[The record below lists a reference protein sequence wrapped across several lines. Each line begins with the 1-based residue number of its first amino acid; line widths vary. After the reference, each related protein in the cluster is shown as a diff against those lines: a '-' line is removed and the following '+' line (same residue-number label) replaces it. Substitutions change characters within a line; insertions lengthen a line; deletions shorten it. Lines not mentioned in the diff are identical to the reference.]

1 MEADHKH
8 SAQTVI
14 FDSKSFLEKKQISI
28 RTIHNEE
35 EEELQW
41 FPKLEHWR
49 GCRAFL
55 FKIFDDVKASKS
67 SILFSVV
74 SSGMVLLSTISLLIS
89 SLPRYR
95 YPRYG
100 NDEGDTPEV
109 FQQIELYS
117 VVFFTVEYVVRI
129 GTVSS
134 MPMHYIT
141 GKRKVRPEFTSSPWW
156 HLRKTFQF
164 ASQPMNLIDLVAILP
179 FYLGGALG
187 NINLTSLRS
196 IRLLR
201 LVKLFRKNQIIP
213 LLSAVF
219 TEALSTL
226 KQVAVVLMIFVL
238 FMAAAIFI
246 LEQGEFNEATQ
257 KYERKNIFGEDEV
270 SPFNSI
276 FISLWF
282 IVVSLTTVGYG
293 DMVPTTVPGRVVMSV
308 FIMINLILFAIPIT
322 IVSSIFMT
330 EHEKQQRRLNNMS
343 SNRSDVYLQH
353 YLEWK
358 GREVNKM
365 LRKRSQQMLKA
376 EGHGLPFLPEGTFAE
391 RIFLCLEGTRSA
403 LGVIFQFIIT
413 LTITLSVIALVVQ
426 SLPRF
431 RYPEFGESEDDQ
443 PEAFYIIEALS
454 SVIFSIEFF
463 LRAIS
468 VAFVRAPLLERVGY
482 KCNPDAGKRS
492 KFWRWFTSS
501 GTLIDL
507 ISIVPFYVELMSNQ
521 TPSLIFFRVL
531 RLLRLARVFK
541 LVKGMGAMEIL
552 TEAISSSLNSIGSIT
567 LLFVVWILVISSVIF
582 YLERGTY
589 NEQLGYYERETFN
602 GRIERSPF
610 LSIPETC
617 WWMVAT
623 ITTVG
628 YGDFYPTSTA
638 GRIVGSLAMFIS
650 IVFLAIPIS
659 LVAVN
664 IEEATKE
671 YLRSSREVARADSV
685 NDVALVG
692 FNPSVVFY
700 DTIRMG
706 THRMEEELESIDL
719 LVKYHTFP
727 ETKTNSE
734 ALRRMIQANLLL
746 MPAAIGDAVA
756 RMDRLA
762 TDIRKTKER
771 VLRMSKQQRS
781 IFSTIASSNDDTG
794 MLEDVLLRSLVLRL
808 TFHSWR
814 KHSKKNRNVGRLKS
828 FDGPV
833 ASVRSEIKSLKMGP
847 DLGNLDHRSGVLI
860 EMAKVTPA
868 ADDSKNSRSPKH
880 V

>member
-74 SSGMVLLSTISLLIS
+74 SSGMVLLSTISLILQFLPFLYGLMMMFSGIQLIS

-330 EHEKQQRRLNNMS
+330 EHEKQQRRLNNVDTRVAMS

-391 RIFLCLEGTRSA
+391 R
-403 LGVIFQFIIT
+403 VI
-413 LTITLSVIALVVQ
+413 
-426 SLPRF
+426 
-431 RYPEFGESEDDQ
+431 G
-443 PEAFYIIEALS
+443 
-454 SVIFSIEFF
+454 
-463 LRAIS
+463 
-468 VAFVRAPLLERVGY
+468 
-482 KCNPDAGKRS
+482 
-492 KFWRWFTSS
+492 
-501 GTLIDL
+501 
-507 ISIVPFYVELMSNQ
+507 
-521 TPSLIFFRVL
+521 
-531 RLLRLARVFK
+531 
-541 LVKGMGAMEIL
+541 
-552 TEAISSSLNSIGSIT
+552 
-567 LLFVVWILVISSVIF
+567 
-582 YLERGTY
+582 
-589 NEQLGYYERETFN
+589 
-602 GRIERSPF
+602 
-610 LSIPETC
+610 
-617 WWMVAT
+617 
-623 ITTVG
+623 
-628 YGDFYPTSTA
+628 
-638 GRIVGSLAMFIS
+638 
-650 IVFLAIPIS
+650 
-659 LVAVN
+659 
-664 IEEATKE
+664 
-671 YLRSSREVARADSV
+671 
-685 NDVALVG
+685 
-692 FNPSVVFY
+692 
-700 DTIRMG
+700 
-706 THRMEEELESIDL
+706 
-719 LVKYHTFP
+719 
-727 ETKTNSE
+727 
-734 ALRRMIQANLLL
+734 
-746 MPAAIGDAVA
+746 
-756 RMDRLA
+756 
-762 TDIRKTKER
+762 
-771 VLRMSKQQRS
+771 
-781 IFSTIASSNDDTG
+781 
-794 MLEDVLLRSLVLRL
+794 
-808 TFHSWR
+808 
-814 KHSKKNRNVGRLKS
+814 
-828 FDGPV
+828 
-833 ASVRSEIKSLKMGP
+833 
-847 DLGNLDHRSGVLI
+847 
-860 EMAKVTPA
+860 
-868 ADDSKNSRSPKH
+868 
-880 V
+880 